1 MEKVEGRL
9 LCSMHELRWMVET
22 KQSVSER
29 LSKLRG
35 RSKAERGSM
44 HLESRAGCARMSR
57 QRETVLIVVYDVD
70 IVHVQP
76 STWSKSPRSQHN
88 CVAGRT
94 PGGGHR

>member
-1 MEKVEGRL
+1 MNGKGRGQTAVQYA
-9 LCSMHELRWMVET
+9 RAKET

-35 RSKAERGSM
+35 SSKAERGSM
-44 HLESRAGCARMSR
+44 HLESRAGCVRMSR
-57 QRETVLIVVYDVD
+57 QRGTVLSLIVVYDVD